1 MRPKKFCCVDCGVT
15 GDAARKGPVRL
26 RCGPCAKR
34 RALTLTRDSNRAK
47 NGLPPR
53 PSTVVCSDC
62 SSAVAVKAKGP
73 IPNRCAACAHAHH
86 VKSCTARLRSKPELA
101 KRYKRASYER
111 HADKYREYGRKH
123 AAEWYYNNRQR
134 VLDKLRSRP
143 YEEKLAHAA
152 KQRERR
158 QKNPEL
164 VREKDCQRYR
174 EDIQY
179 RLACVLRARVRP
191 LMAGSR
197 AAGSCV
203 RDLGISVSGF
213 RLHIESQFTGDMSWQ
228 NYGIAWELDH
238 IYPLS
243 ACDLTDR
250 VQFLAVCNYRN
261 YRPLSPEENLAKG
274 ARVLKEAESLFAELL
289 IYAKEKASKEN
300 GGKRRAEIAR

>member
-1 MRPKKFCCVDCGVT
+1 MSPKTFCCVDCGVT
-15 GDAARKGPVRL
+15 GEAARKGPPRL
-26 RCGPCAKR
+26 RCGLCAKR
-34 RALTLTRDSNRAK
+34 RALVLTRDSKRAK

-62 SSAVAVKAKGP
+62 STLVAVKAKGP
-73 IPNRCAACAHAHH
+73 IPNRCAECAHAHH
-86 VKSCTARLRSKPELA
+86 VKSCIARLRSKPELA

-111 HADKYREYGRKH
+111 NGDKYREYGRKQ
-123 AAEWYYNNRQR
+123 AAEWYGNNRQR
-134 VLDKLRSRP
+134 VLDKLRSRTR
-143 YEEKLAHAA
+143 EEKLAHAA

-158 QKNPEL
+158 QNNPEL
-164 VREKDCQRYR
+164 VRQKECQRYR
-174 EDIQY
+174 EDIQH
-179 RLACVLRARVRP
+179 RLARVLRARIRP
-191 LMAGSR
+191 LMSRSR

-261 YRPLSPEENLAKG
+261 YRPLSPEENIAKG

-289 IYAKEKASKEN
+289 IYAKEKAAKEN
-300 GGKRRAEIAR
+300 GGKHRAAIAR